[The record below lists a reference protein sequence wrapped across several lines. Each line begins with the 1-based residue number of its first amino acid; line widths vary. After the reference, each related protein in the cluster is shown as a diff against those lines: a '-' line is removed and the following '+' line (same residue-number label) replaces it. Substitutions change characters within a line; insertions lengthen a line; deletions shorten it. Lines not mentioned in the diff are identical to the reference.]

1 MLVYEYYNAELFQN
15 TALKIAD
22 TVGVLTP
29 PDGKAFGVKSALTNL
44 ETVSS
49 SMIEDYSAVRVHTL
63 GVSIPTEE
71 AVQAYVNEIF
81 GGSADGI
88 TINKSVD
95 GELQAIGLIN
105 KNNADVAVN
114 PVYDWVGTKT
124 EYAEQN
130 VAELH
135 PDWLCFITDDAY
147 DPGATYVYEQEM
159 ASDTWTITHNLNKQP
174 SVTVVDS
181 AGSMQIPDEISY
193 DNANQITITF
203 LGSFAGKAFLN

>member
-1 MLVYEYYNAELFQN
+1 MLEYEYYNAQLFQN

-22 TVGVLTP
+22 TVGRLTP

-49 SMIEDYSAVRVHTL
+49 SIVEDYSAVRVHTL
-63 GVSIPTEE
+63 GVLVPTEE
-71 AVQAYVNEIF
+71 AVQAYVNEVF

-88 TINKSVD
+88 TINNNVD

-105 KNNADVAVN
+105 KNNADAAVN

-174 SVTVVDS
+174 AVTVVDS
-181 AGSMQIPDEISY
+181 AGSMQIPNEISY